1 MVSNHTV
8 VALGS
13 RLRKCLNVVTLG
25 IQSNFSKYSDREKE
39 EIRNAPK
46 IYYPGT
52 YYADL
57 FNTMGKPTFPSYHTY
72 KFVQD
77 KIKQTTL
84 FQLLNIP
91 HPKTRFF
98 YGPRQK
104 KNILDYFQYPF
115 VAKIPRGSAMGKG
128 VFLIRNQDDFS
139 QYCDMTKVA
148 YVQEFLPAD
157 RDIRVVMIGNRVAHA
172 YWRIAAPG
180 EFRSNVARGAEIKL
194 DQVPDDALRLAEH
207 TARYCGWDDVGMD
220 ILIHK
225 GNYYVLEANMK
236 YGKAGFQKAGIDYTR
251 LMEQKIAAGEI

>member
-13 RLRKCLNVVTLG
+13 RLRECLNVVTLG
-25 IQSNFSKYSDREKE
+25 IQSNFSKYSEREKE
-39 EIRNAPK
+39 EIRKAPK

-52 YYADL
+52 FYADL

-72 KFVQD
+72 KFAQD
-77 KIKQTTL
+77 KIKQTAL

-91 HPKTRFF
+91 HPRTRMF
-98 YGPRQK
+98 YGPKQK

-128 VFLIRNQDDFS
+128 VFLIRNPDDFS
-139 QYCDMTKVA
+139 QYCAITKVA

-157 RDIRVVMIGNRVAHA
+157 RDIRVVMIGSRVAHA
-172 YWRIAAPG
+172 YWRIAAHG

-194 DQVPDDALRLAEH
+194 DKVPDDALRLAEH
-207 TARYCGWDDVGMD
+207 TAKYCGWDDVGMD

-236 YGKAGFQKAGIDYTR
+236 YGKAGFQKAGIDYIR